1 MLTYIEHKV
10 QEVFSKLNE
19 LQESFERNSGIRD
32 QPIEVNELQIV
43 QDMLSDSL
51 ASITDKEAIVQFLI
65 NRAQKSERDVKLL
78 EVL

>member
-1 MLTYIEHKV
+1 VLTYIEQKV

-32 QPIEVNELQIV
+32 QPIEINELQIV

>member
-1 MLTYIEHKV
+1 MLTYIEQKV

-32 QPIEVNELQIV
+32 QPIEINELQIV